1 MQHFAVMADAPLASD
16 TGLQDAH
23 ARLAELLLAAAA
35 VLADICVPASGKTAA
50 GVVEEATVEDSRQR
64 ALRAKSLEVAAVF
77 GGPPPIGGKDGRHV
91 AGHLRAAQ
99 PTSSARAGALHFA
112 PDNRADILHNSSGA
126 RENLSDVDDDRVL
139 QQRLPALSAFKADGG
154 DWGAFQRRF
163 LAHQEMSGWSDTTAL
178 RALPA
183 MLDDDALAAF
193 TSAARSSR
201 STLQAALHL
210 MAKVFGPPS
219 TCRHQFYDRRKV
231 AGETTLAYRTAL
243 LALADA
249 AFPRMDKEGKDAMVT
264 EQLLVLAHELGVP
277 INVADEM
284 EICSLAIATSIHAY
298 EVLKR
303 KPGVVCKWPGNA
315 ALAATIAEPQP
326 AAVQERGFA
335 ASCPGEW
342 RTGGRSPT
350 RSPRKLEQP
359 KPTTSV
365 VCYNCGL
372 RGHVAAGC
380 RAPRPRA
387 AGPRRDDDQGHKSS
401 QQNPA
406 SRGTSHVRST
416 NTAHS
421 GRRFA
426 GTVLAHAAPLPVE
439 ERLVAQADFT
449 VESHP
454 QSDEGTE
461 WLDSLC
467 AGSANLSGVQLGAL
481 RGLLIEFAD
490 VFSKHKYD
498 IGCTDLLRHPI
509 ATGDAAPIRQNP
521 FRLSPAEKEH
531 PSGQLSRW
539 LEVLQDYQFT
549 TIYRKGLRHSNADAL
564 SRLPP
569 CTDCTCLL
577 GSARCKPPVAGT
589 PGVALAATDTP
600 GEDAPTGRDS
610 LLSLPLIEWGR
621 LQMSDSSLLTLRR
634 KVGAPEQGEAR
645 VGSWVCRQGLL
656 MRWDNM
662 SRRHVL
668 VVPVAMRG
676 ASGLTAADRREPE
689 PRGTHE
695 SSMPGR
701 CLPEPPAPPDVQ
713 PRLVPY
719 DGPARRTRAR
729 SQQFS

>member
-1 MQHFAVMADAPLASD
+1 
-16 TGLQDAH
+16 
-23 ARLAELLLAAAA
+23 
-35 VLADICVPASGKTAA
+35 
-50 GVVEEATVEDSRQR
+50 
-64 ALRAKSLEVAAVF
+64 
-77 GGPPPIGGKDGRHV
+77 
-91 AGHLRAAQ
+91 
-99 PTSSARAGALHFA
+99 
-112 PDNRADILHNSSGA
+112 
-126 RENLSDVDDDRVL
+126 
-139 QQRLPALSAFKADGG
+139 
-154 DWGAFQRRF
+154 
-163 LAHQEMSGWSDTTAL
+163 
-178 RALPA
+178 

-193 TSAARSSR
+193 TSAAKSSR

-249 AFPRMDKEGKDAMVT
+249 AFSRMDKEGKDAMVT
-264 EQLLVLAHELGVP
+264 EQLLALAHELGVP

-284 EICSLAIATSIHAY
+284 DICSLAIATSIHAY

-303 KPGVVCKWPGNA
+303 KPGVVCKWAGNA

-326 AAVQERGFA
+326 AADQEQAFA
-335 ASCPGEW
+335 ASRPGEW

-350 RSPRKLEQP
+350 RSSRKLEQP
-359 KPTTSV
+359 KPTTSLV

-380 RAPRPRA
+380 RAPRQRA
-387 AGPRRDDDQGHKSS
+387 TGPRRDDDQAHKSS

-421 GRRFA
+421 GRRLA

-454 QSDEGTE
+454 PSDEGTE

-467 AGSANLSGVQLGAL
+467 AGSANLSKVQLGAL
-481 RGLLIEFAD
+481 RTLLLEFAD

-498 IGCTDLLRHPI
+498 IGCTDLLRHHI

-549 TIYRKGLRHSNADAL
+549 TICRKGLRHSNADAL

-600 GEDAPTGRDS
+600 GVDAPTGRDS

-621 LQMSDSSLLTLRR
+621 LQMSDGSLITLRR
-634 KVGAPEQGEAR
+634 KVGAPEVGDAR

-656 MRWDNM
+656 MKWDDM

-689 PRGTHE
+689 PRGTHG

-713 PRLVPY
+713 PRLVPLPPAPPCTCLTGTHRCAIPPTSPCPVMGAIANE
-719 DGPARRTRAR
+719 DDAGAKAKEKDQQVSVDTDDTLRLPHAVWLREQEADASLSPLRKLVGKQKSRLGGWKWQMFRDEQVLRAEEAPAAPPPTGPALDATEH
-729 SQQFS
+729 QQPTSSLSLPPPVHPEAK

>member
-1 MQHFAVMADAPLASD
+1 MDTRKTTRTHERGRDDDGVPGTPTSGGEDEEWPPMQHLAVMADALLASD
-16 TGLQDAH
+16 TSLQDAH
-23 ARLAELLLAAAA
+23 SRLAELLLAAAA
-35 VLADICVPASGKTAA
+35 ILAEISVPAGGKTAA
-50 GVVEEATVEDSRQR
+50 GLEEGARLAGSRQK
-64 ALRAKSLEVAAVF
+64 ALRAKSLEVPAVF
-77 GGPPPIGGKDGRHV
+77 EGPPLIGGKHGRHV

-112 PDNRADILHNSSGA
+112 PDNRADILDNYSGA

-284 EICSLAIATSIHAY
+284 DICSLAIATSIHAY

-303 KPGVVCKWPGNA
+303 RPGVVCNLAGNA
-315 ALAATIAEPQP
+315 VLAATIAEPQP
-326 AAVQERGFA
+326 AAVQEQAFA
-335 ASCPGEW
+335 ASRPGEW

-380 RAPRPRA
+380 RAPRQRA
-387 AGPRRDDDQGHKSS
+387 TGPRRDDDQGHKSS

-426 GTVLAHAAPLPVE
+426 ALMSAGAAFRQQ
-439 ERLVAQADFT
+439 ERRFGGNSAPTRRRNV
-449 VESHP
+449 
-454 QSDEGTE
+454 
-461 WLDSLC
+461 
-467 AGSANLSGVQLGAL
+467 GSGAL
-481 RGLLIEFAD
+481 AGTAPRRAAEMAGPPRGPHARA
-490 VFSKHKYD
+490 S
-498 IGCTDLLRHPI
+498 
-509 ATGDAAPIRQNP
+509 AASPCSDDGV
-521 FRLSPAEKEH
+521 LSPRLRRSVPDGGEAAVRC
-531 PSGQLSRW
+531 QSR
-539 LEVLQDYQFT
+539 
-549 TIYRKGLRHSNADAL
+549 RS
-564 SRLPP
+564 
-569 CTDCTCLL
+569 TC
-577 GSARCKPPVAGT
+577 SAI
-589 PGVALAATDTP
+589 
-600 GEDAPTGRDS
+600 S
-610 LLSLPLIEWGR
+610 LSLSP
-621 LQMSDSSLLTLRR
+621 
-634 KVGAPEQGEAR
+634 
-645 VGSWVCRQGLL
+645 GLP
-656 MRWDNM
+656 
-662 SRRHVL
+662 S
-668 VVPVAMRG
+668 P
-676 ASGLTAADRREPE
+676 GLSE
-689 PRGTHE
+689 G
-695 SSMPGR
+695 
-701 CLPEPPAPPDVQ
+701 
-713 PRLVPY
+713 
-719 DGPARRTRAR
+719 
-729 SQQFS
+729 

>member
-1 MQHFAVMADAPLASD
+1 MDTRKTTRTHERGRDDDGVPGTPTSGGEDEELPPMQHFAVMADAPLASD
-16 TGLQDAH
+16 TSLQDAH
-23 ARLAELLLAAAA
+23 SRLAELLLAAAA
-35 VLADICVPASGKTAA
+35 VSADISVPASGKTAA
-50 GVVEEATVEDSRQR
+50 GLVEKATLEGSRQK
-64 ALRAKSLEVAAVF
+64 AFPAKSLEVAAVF
-77 GGPPPIGGKDGRHV
+77 EGPPSIGGKHGHHV
-91 AGHLRAAQ
+91 AGDLRSAQ

-112 PDNRADILHNSSGA
+112 PDNRADILHNYSGA

-178 RALPA
+178 CALPA

-264 EQLLVLAHELGVP
+264 EQLLALAHELGVP

-284 EICSLAIATSIHAY
+284 DICSLAIATSIHAY

-303 KPGVVCKWPGNA
+303 KPGVVCKWAGNA

-326 AAVQERGFA
+326 AADQEQAFA
-335 ASCPGEW
+335 ASRPGEW

-350 RSPRKLEQP
+350 RSSRKLEQP
-359 KPTTSV
+359 KPTTSLV

-380 RAPRPRA
+380 RAPRQRA
-387 AGPRRDDDQGHKSS
+387 TGPRRDDDQAHKSS

-421 GRRFA
+421 GRRLA

-454 QSDEGTE
+454 PSDEGTE

-467 AGSANLSGVQLGAL
+467 AGSANLSKVQLGAL
-481 RGLLIEFAD
+481 RTLLLEFAD

-498 IGCTDLLRHPI
+498 IGCTDLLRHHI

-531 PSGQLSRW
+531 VRGWARVVGVVWTRAPGVTDDGAAW
-539 LEVLQDYQFT
+539 V
-549 TIYRKGLRHSNADAL
+549 LRHAEMWENRIVA
-564 SRLPP
+564 
-569 CTDCTCLL
+569 
-577 GSARCKPPVAGT
+577 SA
-589 PGVALAATDTP
+589 
-600 GEDAPTGRDS
+600 
-610 LLSLPLIEWGR
+610 
-621 LQMSDSSLLTLRR
+621 Q
-634 KVGAPEQGEAR
+634 
-645 VGSWVCRQGLL
+645 
-656 MRWDNM
+656 
-662 SRRHVL
+662 
-668 VVPVAMRG
+668 
-676 ASGLTAADRREPE
+676 
-689 PRGTHE
+689 
-695 SSMPGR
+695 
-701 CLPEPPAPPDVQ
+701 
-713 PRLVPY
+713 
-719 DGPARRTRAR
+719 
-729 SQQFS
+729 